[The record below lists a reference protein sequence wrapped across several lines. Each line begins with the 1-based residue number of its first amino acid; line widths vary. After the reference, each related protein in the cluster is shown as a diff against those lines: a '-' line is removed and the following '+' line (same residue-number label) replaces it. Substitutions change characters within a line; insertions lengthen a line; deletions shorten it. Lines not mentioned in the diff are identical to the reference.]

1 MTRLAIINN
10 ITNICENVSSDTRP
24 LNEINI
30 EGYTVLDLDQ
40 TPIINWNWNE
50 TLNDFEEIES
60 IGDGGMGCIYTNGK
74 LVHKKPEKPV
84 VEETIKQDQPTTTG
98 IEEI

>member
-10 ITNICENVSSDTRP
+10 ITNICENVSSDNRP
-24 LNEINI
+24 INEINI

-50 TLNDFEEIES
+50 SLNDYEKVES
-60 IGDGGMGCIYTNGK
+60 IGDGGIGFIYTDGK
-74 LVHKKPEKPV
+74 LVAVKPDKP
-84 VEETIKQDQPTTTG
+84 IIPNQPTTTG
-98 IEEI
+98 TEEI